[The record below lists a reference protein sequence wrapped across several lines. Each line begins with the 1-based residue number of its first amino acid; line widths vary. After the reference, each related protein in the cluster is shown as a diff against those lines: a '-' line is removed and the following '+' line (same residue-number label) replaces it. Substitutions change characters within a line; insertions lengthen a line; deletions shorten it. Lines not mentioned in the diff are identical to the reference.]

1 MIKNYSREIV
11 LIAEYII
18 LLCGVYYWD
27 WSVFTIYLSF
37 VIEYFVLF
45 IFFMALLYFYP
56 AMRDKKLVVSN
67 VFYAGLGLGIVQGAF
82 VLLTGMHIDPEF
94 EFSNEDF
101 PWISAV
107 LFLILPAVLMNLIS
121 VLQKPVSHTYIDN
134 QRSRLFVT
142 VLALNV
148 TVGASLL
155 SGSFLEDSNLM
166 ATLILVVTGRII
178 AEIWMHRYQ
187 Q

>member
-1 MIKNYSREIV
+1 MIKKYAREIV

-37 VIEYFVLF
+37 VVEYFVLF
-45 IFFMALLYFYP
+45 IFFIALLYFYP
-56 AMRDKKLVVSN
+56 AMRDKKLVVGN
-67 VFYAGLGLGIVQGAF
+67 VLYAGLGLGIVQGAF

-94 EFSNEDF
+94 EYSSEDF

-107 LFLILPAVLMNLIS
+107 LFLILPAVLINLFS
-121 VLQKPVSHTYIDN
+121 VLQKPVSQAYIDN

-142 VLALNV
+142 VLALTV

-155 SGSFLEDSNLM
+155 SDSFLGECNLL
-166 ATLILVVTGRII
+166 ATLMLVVTGRII